1 MFNQLKHGKEREER
15 EGGGRRREEGK
26 GEGRIPAQRREFD
39 LMMEDSGNSGRYMNR
54 REEEI

>member
-15 EGGGRRREEGK
+15 EGGGKKGRERE
-26 GEGRIPAQRREFD
+26 RIPAQRREFH
-39 LMMEDSGNSGRYMNR
+39 LMMEDSGNSGRYTNR